1 MVNYKTVCPYCGSE
15 DYIETDDFRWK
26 CETCGKIFDD
36 PDTIE
41 SDDEYSEDFESN
53 EGMLDN
59 LDDEQNLFNEFAYD
73 DDIDDDYNDDY
84 DDDFDTSFDNDYE
97 SDFDN
102 EDYGYYD

>member
-1 MVNYKTVCPYCGSE
+1 MVNCKTVCPYCGSE

-26 CETCGKIFDD
+26 CKTCGKIFDD

-41 SDDEYSEDFESN
+41 SDDDYSEDFESN

-73 DDIDDDYNDDY
+73 EDINDDY
-84 DDDFDTSFDNDYE
+84 DDDFETSFDNDYE
-97 SDFDN
+97 SDLDN